1 MVIGHEITHGFDD
14 NGEEMTEK
22 MFLFQL
28 KFVAWQ
34 ELKCAG
40 TEDPCTVT
48 SNSAVEGS
56 VEPSVEGFAGNV
68 S

>member
-22 MFLFQL
+22 ILLFQL
-28 KFVAWQ
+28 KLVAWQ
-34 ELKCAG
+34 ELKWAG

-48 SNSAVEGS
+48 SSSGAIG
-56 VEPSVEGFAGNV
+56 AC
-68 S
+68 